1 MLNEAK
7 RPGYQINLLSFFFF
21 FFFFFF
27 FDNAQVINL
36 TIYPIASKTLKTN
49 MEGIK
54 LRLISYKQ
62 YANVFRDLSNFT
74 SELS

>member
-7 RPGYQINLLSFFFF
+7 MSGYSMKLLSFF